1 MEKLRTRKVEIRLN
15 EAEISYLD
23 NLAAQF
29 NINRAELMRR
39 RAFANVAP
47 TIPQGATVYAQ
58 CVQAAAQHAPG
69 VPRVQLEAITA
80 AIITKLSEFEV

>member
-1 MEKLRTRKVEIRLN
+1 MQSARNRKITIYLN
-15 EAEISYLD
+15 DAEITYLD

-29 NINRAELMRR
+29 NINRAELIRR

-47 TIPQGATVYAQ
+47 TIPQGTTVYAK

-69 VPRVQLEAITA
+69 VPRVQLEAIA
-80 AIITKLSEFEV
+80 ASIITALSEMDV